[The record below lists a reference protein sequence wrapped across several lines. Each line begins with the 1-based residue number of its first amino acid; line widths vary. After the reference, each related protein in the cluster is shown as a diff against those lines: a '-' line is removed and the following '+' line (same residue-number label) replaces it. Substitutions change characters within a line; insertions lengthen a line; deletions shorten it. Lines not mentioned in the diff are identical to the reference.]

1 MRWKEIPVYLRI
13 PIYIL
18 MWFLAFLTIAP
29 FMYFISLS
37 LSKFADT
44 YNIFLWPT
52 SFELQNYIE
61 AWNTVNLGVHYRNS
75 LYVTLL
81 ALALNLSLG
90 SMAAYAMAR
99 FDFPLREPIYNFFLA
114 GLILSSEA
122 LLIPLFLNAK
132 AFGILN
138 KWWTLPVIYATLG
151 LPFTIF
157 VLRAFF
163 ETLPSELIDAATVDG
178 CNAFQSY
185 FYVMLP
191 LSRSALLTV
200 GLFQFVWFWD
210 EFILAISLITNDDL
224 RTLTAGLAKLHGE
237 YFIDYPVLA
246 AALVLTVIP
255 VILVYIL
262 TQRQLIRGMTVG
274 AMK

>member
-1 MRWKEIPVYLRI
+1 MHWKEIPVYVRI

-18 MWFLAFLTIAP
+18 MSFLAFLTIAP

-52 SFELQNYIE
+52 SFEVQNYTE

-99 FDFPLREPIYNFFLA
+99 YDFPLREPIYNFFLA

-138 KWWTLPVIYATLG
+138 KWWTLPIIYATLG

-163 ETLPSELIDAATVDG
+163 ETLPSELVDAATVDG

-210 EFILAISLITNDDL
+210 EFILAISLITNDNL
-224 RTLTAGLAKLHGE
+224 RTLTAGLAKLQGE

>member
-1 MRWKEIPVYLRI
+1 MRWKEIPVYVRI

>member
-1 MRWKEIPVYLRI
+1 MRWKEIPFFIRL
-13 PIYIL
+13 PIFIL
-18 MWFLAFLTIAP
+18 MLFLAFLTIAP

-52 SFELQNYIE
+52 SFEIHNYVE
-61 AWNTVNLGVHYRNS
+61 AWNTVNLGIHYRNS
-75 LYVTLL
+75 LYVTFL
-81 ALALNLSLG
+81 ALVFNLSLG
-90 SMAAYAMAR
+90 SLAAYAMAR
-99 FDFPLREPIYNFFLA
+99 YDFPLREPIYNFFLA
-114 GLILSSEA
+114 GLILSSES

-132 AFGILN
+132 VFGILN

-178 CNAFQSY
+178 CNAIQTFC
-185 FYVMLP
+185 YVMLP

-210 EFILAISLITNDDL
+210 EFILAISLVTNNEL

-255 VILVYIL
+255 VIIVYIL
-262 TQRQLIRGMTVG
+262 TQRQLIRGMTMG